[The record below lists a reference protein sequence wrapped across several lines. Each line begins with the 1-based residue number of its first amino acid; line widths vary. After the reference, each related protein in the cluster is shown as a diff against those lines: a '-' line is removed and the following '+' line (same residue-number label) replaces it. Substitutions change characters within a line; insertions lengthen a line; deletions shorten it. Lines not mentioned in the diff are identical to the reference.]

1 MTNDMNTLYNAYYK
15 AAFVK
20 GTFEYY
26 MLYEKEAG
34 KEAVDQNVLD
44 TIHSTFSY
52 LLSGTMVDNNEQI
65 ERVEAL
71 RMIIIEK
78 MQVLTAYTDCLQ
90 IYEYVLNRLEQKYHP
105 EPLINE
111 ELFANKLFRYIF
123 SVKDNMIVNE
133 NIKESIAQLPVRM
146 TKNRYFDIIRQS
158 IGLYKGSDKE
168 ALDAYLY
175 MLRTAAML
183 YKPDGQDEYFL
194 EYKEQLHQFETADYN
209 ALSEE
214 EYHRLTNLLS
224 NLAADLVEKTDFYVS
239 VQELLNSIDTI
250 LISLTYMEKDE
261 WDKEVECRGVLS
273 YVYHSFTNV
282 LIDSNIDMAEDMA
295 EGKLTL
301 LEGQQEKVHDIIQ
314 RVESRIL
321 NEYEKNTDKNL
332 LNLEKM
338 GKLMSS
344 SIFVDLDKKET
355 SDKVGDAEIEVAT
368 KQIVEELS
376 KLFQQNS
383 KFVSR
388 AVMAATMGKMP
399 IFFQNTEEVKSYIKN
414 SLEQCSDCSEK
425 NASMKILSDL
435 MDEK

>member
-1 MTNDMNTLYNAYYK
+1 MTNDINTLYNAYYK
-15 AAFVK
+15 AAFIK

-26 MLYEKEAG
+26 MLFEKEAG
-34 KEAVDQNVLD
+34 KESVDQNVLD
-44 TIHSTFSY
+44 TIHSTISY
-52 LLSGTMVDNNEQI
+52 LLSGSMVDNNEQI
-65 ERVEAL
+65 KKVEAL

-105 EPLINE
+105 EALINE
-111 ELFANKLFRYIF
+111 ELFANKLFQYIF

-133 NIKESIAQLPVRM
+133 NIKESIGQLPVRM
-146 TKNRYFDIIRQS
+146 TKNRYFDLIRQS

-168 ALDAYLY
+168 ALNAYLY

-183 YKPDGQDEYFL
+183 YKPVGQDDYFL
-194 EYKEQLHQFETADYN
+194 AYKEQLHQFETADYN
-209 ALSEE
+209 ALTEE
-214 EYHRLTNLLS
+214 DYRRLTDLLS

-250 LISLTYMEKDE
+250 LISLTHMEKDD
-261 WDKEVECRGVLS
+261 WDKEVECKEVLS

-282 LIDSNIDMAEDMA
+282 LKDSNIDMA

-301 LEGQQEKVHDIIQ
+301 LEGQQEKAHDMIQ
-314 RVESRIL
+314 RVEARIPI
-321 NEYEKNTDKNL
+321 EYEKNTDRNL

-355 SDKVGDAEIEVAT
+355 SGKVNDAEIEGAT

-376 KLFQQNS
+376 KLFQLNS
-383 KFVSR
+383 KLVSR
-388 AVMAATMGKMP
+388 AVMAATMSKMP